1 MKNKFLV
8 LGVITFIS
16 SLFFI
21 QLSQAKAEETKTL
34 PTTQVKVPEMPVNAA
49 ENNIFIGKVVKG
61 GVTFSLRCPYRF
73 VIVTDNGERKDI
85 WVPRDG
91 LRITDVN
98 GKSVYGAPPR
108 KGKKMEIKYLIG
120 DNGQYEA
127 ASMRYVPLDY
137 VPQPAALTTP
147 ANAAAETTQPIQETA
162 VQPGNTL
169 VGKVA
174 SVTKCIPKP
183 PYWRFAII
191 EVITDNGEKTS
202 ISVIRET
209 TITDALGKDMCP
221 GGDKRGAWK
230 LKAGERIEVKYL
242 PEGKDYNK
250 VSSIHCLD

>member
-1 MKNKFLV
+1 MKKKFLV
-8 LGVITFIS
+8 LGAITFIS

-21 QLSQAKAEETKTL
+21 QLFQAKAEETKTL
-34 PTTQVKVPEMPVNAA
+34 STTQAKVPEMLVNAA

-108 KGKKMEIKYLIG
+108 KGRKMEIKYLIG

-147 ANAAAETTQPIQETA
+147 ANAAAETTQLAQESAGQTGDTFTGR
-162 VQPGNTL
+162 VE
-169 VGKVA
+169 
-174 SVTKCIPKP
+174 SVKKMLPRP
-183 PYWRFAII
+183 PYWRLALLTA
-191 EVITDNGEKTS
+191 VADSGEMRS
-202 ISVIRET
+202 IDIVSDTAVR
-209 TITDALGKDMCP
+209 DASGKDM
-221 GGDKRGAWK
+221 GKGRGAWH
-230 LKAGERIEVKYL
+230 LKNGGRIEVKYS
-242 PEGKDYNK
+242 PSANNGHDKA
-250 VSSIHCLD
+250 VSIHCLD